1 MADDRRYGVNDWIAA
16 YDAEVPSSF
25 VLRRRIARKLSELGE
40 TLVRADVDDTVLTA
54 WLMALESLP
63 VPGNGSPAMSQ
74 AELSRRLVA
83 GEATGTEVLM
93 NFDYDAA
100 SGLSNPAAPDLLFV
114 EHAGLAPDGSR
125 TLVEARTTLGA
136 LHGGGPGNAHG
147 GILAA
152 MLDVVLARV
161 QYRAGYMGVTGYLN
175 VRYLQP
181 TPLHTP
187 LSLRA
192 WPLSVIGRKAR
203 VRGGIWIGEEQTVE
217 AEALFVARP
226 SPR

>member
-1 MADDRRYGVNDWIAA
+1 MSGERRFGVCDWIEA
-16 YDAEVPSSF
+16 YEGDVPPSF
-25 VLRRRIARKLSELGE
+25 LLRRRVAEKLAAVGE
-40 TLVRADVDDTVLTA
+40 QLVRADVDDATLTA
-54 WLMALESLP
+54 WLSALENLP
-63 VPGNGSPAMSQ
+63 LPLSGVPAVSQ
-74 AELSRRLVA
+74 ASLGQRLVA
-83 GEATGTEVLM
+83 TQATAHDVLM

-100 SGLSNPAAPDLLFV
+100 SGLSNPAAPDLVFI
-114 EHAGLAPDGSR
+114 EHAGRAPDGSD
-125 TLVEARTTLGA
+125 TLVEARATLGN

-161 QYRAGYMGVTGYLN
+161 QYRGGYMGVTGYLN

-181 TPLHTP
+181 TPLFAP

-192 WPLSVIGRKAR
+192 WPVSVIGRKAR
-203 VRGGIWIGEEQTVE
+203 VRGGIWVGEEQTVE